1 MKEVKEINDIPV
13 RTVKRLSRYLHYL
26 RYLKEENVRNISSTF
41 IGNEL
46 GLEATQVKKD
56 IQYTGITGRPRTGYE
71 VARLIDEIELVLN
84 WQVKKKAILA
94 GAGHLG
100 SAMLGYEAFNR
111 YGIDFL
117 RAFDVDEK
125 KIGKKIH
132 GIEVMHI
139 DEMSDFI
146 RENEV
151 KIGVLTVPAKNAQD
165 TAMLMIEG
173 GAKAIWN
180 FVPYQ
185 LKVPEGIIVEH
196 AQFSQSLAVLTQKL
210 SKIESREL

>member
-132 GIEVMHI
+132 G
-139 DEMSDFI
+139 
-146 RENEV
+146 
-151 KIGVLTVPAKNAQD
+151 
-165 TAMLMIEG
+165 
-173 GAKAIWN
+173 
-180 FVPYQ
+180 
-185 LKVPEGIIVEH
+185 
-196 AQFSQSLAVLTQKL
+196 
-210 SKIESREL
+210 